1 MKKRIA
7 SILFALLCLF
17 LTFFASAQV
26 LDSTLAVYG
35 TKYQQE
41 RAYLHYDKAA
51 YVPGET
57 IWFKAYLME
66 GIYPAERSKTFYV
79 DWVDEKGNLLY
90 HTSAPIVDGGITNGQ
105 YDIPA
110 AYSGSF
116 IHVRAYT
123 KWMLNFDTAF
133 IYKKNIRI
141 IQKANVA
148 SSSALPAVIPSL
160 QLFPEGGDM
169 ILGIRNKI
177 AFKAQDQWGR
187 PITVKG
193 IIQKNGTT
201 VDSLKAIHDG
211 MGSFYL
217 IPEEGAKYMVR
228 WKDAKNVE
236 HTTNFPDAKKSGVS
250 LQISFTGGKRTFTIQ
265 RSPDAGEQ
273 LKILHLI
280 GTMQQS
286 LVLKANVNLKDNIT
300 NSGVLP
306 VETLPCK

>member
-110 AYSGSF
+110 TYTGSF

-133 IYKKNIRI
+133 LYQKNI
-141 IQKANVA
+141 
-148 SSSALPAVIPSL
+148 
-160 QLFPEGGDM
+160 
-169 ILGIRNKI
+169 
-177 AFKAQDQWGR
+177 
-187 PITVKG
+187 
-193 IIQKNGTT
+193 
-201 VDSLKAIHDG
+201 
-211 MGSFYL
+211 
-217 IPEEGAKYMVR
+217 
-228 WKDAKNVE
+228 
-236 HTTNFPDAKKSGVS
+236 
-250 LQISFTGGKRTFTIQ
+250 
-265 RSPDAGEQ
+265 
-273 LKILHLI
+273 
-280 GTMQQS
+280 
-286 LVLKANVNLKDNIT
+286 
-300 NSGVLP
+300 
-306 VETLPCK
+306 